1 MKLEELKMTDKLTP
15 KQEAFAMAYVE
26 CGNAS
31 NAYRMAYDVNENT
44 SDNSISVEASKLR
57 NNPKITLRI
66 LELQELAQERH
77 SITVDSLTD
86 ELEKARKTAQE
97 AGQASAMVSATM
109 GKAKLHGLLT
119 DKAQISSPE
128 ESMRPTTIVLVG
140 EPVPDYEEL
149 DYDCS

>member
-1 MKLEELKMTDKLTP
+1 MTDKLTP

-26 CGNAS
+26 YGNAS
-31 NAYRMAYDVNENT
+31 KAYKAAYDVNENT
-44 SDNSISVEASKLR
+44 NNNSISVEASKLK

-97 AGQASAMVSATM
+97 AGQASAMVAATM

-119 DKAQISSPE
+119 DKAEVTSPD
-128 ESMRPTTIVLVG
+128 ESMKPQTIVLVG

-149 DYDCS
+149 N

>member
-97 AGQASAMVSATM
+97 AGQASAMVAATM

-140 EPVPDYEEL
+140 EPVPDYEGL
-149 DYDCS
+149 N

>member
-1 MKLEELKMTDKLTP
+1 
-15 KQEAFAMAYVE
+15 MAYGE

-77 SITVDSLTD
+77 SITVDSLSK
-86 ELEKARKTAQE
+86 ELEQARVTAQE
-97 AGQASAMVSATM
+97 AGQASAMVAATM

-119 DKAQISSPE
+119 YRQEITSPD
-128 ESMRPTTIVLVG
+128 ESMKPRTIVLVG